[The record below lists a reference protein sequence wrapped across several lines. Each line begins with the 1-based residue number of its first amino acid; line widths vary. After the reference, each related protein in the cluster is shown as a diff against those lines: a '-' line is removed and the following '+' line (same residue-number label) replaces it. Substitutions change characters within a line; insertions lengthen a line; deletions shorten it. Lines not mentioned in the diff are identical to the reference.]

1 MSKVGRNRI
10 DGYTLHNSVRIVRG
24 GEDYFS
30 CIDEIAARASYSL
43 HLQTYIFDEDSTGE
57 RVANALIAAAERGV
71 RVYVMLDGYASQG
84 ISKQFIERLRS
95 SGIHFRYFEPFFKSS
110 VYYFGRR
117 LHHKVIVADGYL
129 CLVGGVNISNRY
141 NDLESAPAWLD
152 WALMAEG
159 EVAAQLDKIC
169 VRVWNRGLFSKK
181 CAATD
186 LPEYN
191 TVGEVCR
198 VKVSRNDW
206 VFSRT
211 DITDSYRRL
220 FDVAQIEITIMTSYF
235 WPPQAIL
242 SRMEQAASRG
252 VQVRVVLTGRADV
265 PFVKYAERYLYNRL
279 FRNNI
284 AIYEYEK
291 NILHGK
297 IAIRDKSW
305 ITVGSYNLNNISAF
319 ASMELNLDVDNEQVA
334 AGLAT
339 EVEKIILEDCR
350 QIKQDDFIATNSIL
364 KMLAYYISYWLVKAT
379 FLLFTFY
386 FIQRRKRP

>member
-1 MSKVGRNRI
+1 MGKESRNRS

-24 GEDYFS
+24 GEDYFG
-30 CIDEIAARASYSL
+30 CIEEIASKATYSL

-71 RVYVMLDGYASQG
+71 WVYVMLDGYASQG
-84 ISKQFIERLRS
+84 LSKQFIERLKTA
-95 SGIHFRYFEPFFKSS
+95 GIHFRYFEPFFRSS

-117 LHHKVIVADGYL
+117 LHHKVVVADGYL

-141 NDLESAPAWLD
+141 NDMEGAPAWLD
-152 WALMAEG
+152 WAVMAEG
-159 EVAAQLDKIC
+159 DVAAQLDKVC

-181 CAATD
+181 CAATN
-186 LPEYN
+186 LPVQS
-191 TVGEVCR
+191 TVAEVCR
-198 VKVSRNDW
+198 VRVSRNDW

-211 DITDSYRRL
+211 DITDSYRHV
-220 FDVAQIEITIMTSYF
+220 FGEAKKEITIMTSYF
-235 WPPQAIL
+235 WPPQSIL
-242 SRMEQAASRG
+242 SRMEQAARSG

-297 IAIRDKSW
+297 MAILDRHW
-305 ITVGSYNLNNISAF
+305 VTVGSYNLNNISAF
-319 ASMELNLDVDNEQVA
+319 ASMELNLDVDDEEIAN
-334 AGLAT
+334 GLANV
-339 EVEKIILEDCR
+339 VEQIILEDCK
-350 QIKQDDFIATNSIL
+350 QIKKDDFIAANSKL
-364 KMLAYYISYWLVKAT
+364 KMLAYYLSYWLVKAT